1 MKRGLI
7 ALMIGSSFF
16 GMLLLLGHLNV
27 ATPFPLVMLSPG
39 ILAGAFAPGSGF
51 NIEGDI
57 HPWGVFSKF
66 IVFAVDVTIYGG
78 LVYLYLSLRNW
89 RRKSSK

>member
-1 MKRGLI
+1 
-7 ALMIGSSFF
+7 
-16 GMLLLLGHLNV
+16 MLLLLGHFNM
-27 ATPFPLVMLSPG
+27 ATPFPLVVLSPG
-39 ILAGAFAPGSGF
+39 ILAGAFVPDSGF

-57 HPWGVFSKF
+57 HAWGLFSKC

-78 LVYLYLSLRNW
+78 LVYLYFNLRSW